1 MERAIRVIGWAGVI
15 VGLSGVLP
23 GIFLLR
29 GGMIELGM
37 LVLLL
42 SALVLLGLGALEELR
57 HIRRGIARLA
67 VRSEADPL
75 RDATGGGRPVHQGQP
90 DQLTGADRG
99 G

>member
-29 GGMIELGM
+29 GSMIEFGM

-67 VRSEADPL
+67 VRAEQVASPSGEHSVASPSGEHSEEQRAE
-75 RDATGGGRPVHQGQP
+75 
-90 DQLTGADRG
+90 
-99 G
+99 